1 MKKNFIWQSNFEES
15 QVEDIEILISKVI
28 EERNLVPC
36 HLNQLDIILAITGP
50 LDNILEGQILCTCKK
65 VIMKFE
71 GSSDGSKLTLEENL

>member
-15 QVEDIEILISKVI
+15 QVEDIEILISNVI

-50 LDNILEGQILCTCKK
+50 LDNIVEDQILCTYKK

-71 GSSDGSKLTLEENL
+71 GPSDGSKLTLEENL